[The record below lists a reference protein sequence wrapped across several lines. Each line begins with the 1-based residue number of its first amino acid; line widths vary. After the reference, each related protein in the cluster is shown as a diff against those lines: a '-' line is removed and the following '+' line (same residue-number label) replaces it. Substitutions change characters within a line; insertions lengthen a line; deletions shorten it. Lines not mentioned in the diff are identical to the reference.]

1 MKSLGLILALIFA
14 GCILSKAQ
22 DYNTGI
28 GLRGGWFNGITV
40 KHFIDDNKAIEAI
53 ASTRWGGYDFT
64 ALVEI
69 HKPAFDVAW
78 LYWYFGV
85 GGHIGF
91 WDGSRVKWST
101 ADKPYKVLGVD
112 AIFGMEYVFND
123 VPINLSLDWK
133 PAFNLVGITGFWG
146 DGGAFSIRYIF

>member
-1 MKSLGLILALIFA
+1 MKKTGLIMVLILVV
-14 GCILSKAQ
+14 CVITKAQ

-28 GLRGGWFNGITV
+28 GLRVGWFNGITV
-40 KHFIDDNKAIEAI
+40 KHFITENKAIEAI

-64 ALVEI
+64 ALFEI
-69 HKPAFDVAW
+69 HKPAFDADG

-91 WDGSRVKWST
+91 WEGDRVRWSNT
-101 ADKPYKVLGVD
+101 DKPYNVIGVD
-112 AIFGMEYVFND
+112 AILGMEYNFNE

-133 PAFNLVGITGFWG
+133 PAFNLVGINGFWG